1 MAHHRHHATPAEGP
15 CGDAASREDQPVARL
30 QAKSLDNPDEVRP
43 TPFGHIDIYNL
54 DDLVIGRMVFEPGW
68 HWMEHVQPLAG
79 TSLCQYHHV
88 GVCIAGRLGT
98 RLEDGTTSEIGPGM
112 VFEIPPGHD
121 GWVVGDETFVAYDVA
136 GVRSFARVDE
146 RTQRVLGALLFTDI
160 VDSTA
165 LAESMG
171 PTRWRELVGMHNER
185 IQFEL
190 DRYRGRLVKTT
201 GDGVLALF
209 DGSER
214 AVRAAAAI
222 CLAAKSLGL
231 TIRAGIH
238 TGEVEVAAGDVRGL
252 AVHVA
257 ARVMALAG
265 PSQVFV
271 SATTR
276 ELVAD
281 SGLMFVDAGS
291 HELKGVSGARQLY
304 CLAEGGQG

>member
-1 MAHHRHHATPAEGP
+1 
-15 CGDAASREDQPVARL
+15 VARL
-30 QAKSLDNPDEVRP
+30 QAKPLDTPDEVRP
-43 TPFGHIDIYNL
+43 TPFGRVDIYNL

-68 HWMEHVQPLAG
+68 HWMEHVQPIAG

-88 GVCIAGRLGT
+88 GICISGQLGN
-98 RLEDGTTSEIGPGM
+98 RLEDGTTSVIGPGM
-112 VFEIPPGHD
+112 VYEIPPGHD
-121 GWVVGDETFVAYDVA
+121 GWVVGDEPFVAYDVA

-146 RTQRVLGALLFTDI
+146 STQRVLGAVLFTDI

-165 LAESMG
+165 FAASVG
-171 PTRWRELVGMHNER
+171 PARWRELVGAHNER

-222 CLAAKSLGL
+222 CLAAKAMGL
-231 TIRAGIH
+231 TIRAGVH
-238 TGEVEVAAGDVRGL
+238 TGEVELAAGDVRGL

-257 ARVMALAG
+257 ARVMAIAG
-265 PSQVFV
+265 PGQVYV

-281 SGLMFVDAGS
+281 SGLAFVDVGA

-304 CLAEGGQG
+304 CLAEPPVRPEP

>member
-1 MAHHRHHATPAEGP
+1 
-15 CGDAASREDQPVARL
+15 VARL
-30 QAKSLDNPDEVRP
+30 QAKSLENPDEVRP

-54 DDLVIGRMVFEPGW
+54 DDLVIGRMVLEPGW
-68 HWMEHVQPLAG
+68 HWMEHVQPMAG

-88 GVCIAGRLGT
+88 GVCIAGRLAN

-121 GWVVGDETFVAYDVA
+121 GWVVGDEAFVAYDVA

-146 RTQRVLGALLFTDI
+146 NAQRVLGAVLFTDI

-165 LAESMG
+165 LAESLG
-171 PTRWRELVGMHNER
+171 PARWRELVATHNER
-185 IQFEL
+185 VQFEL
-190 DRYRGRLVKTT
+190 DRFRGRLVKTT

-222 CLAAKSLGL
+222 SHAATSLGL
-231 TIRAGIH
+231 AIRAGIH

-265 PSQVFV
+265 PGQVYV

-281 SGLMFVDAGS
+281 SGLTFVDAGV

-304 CLAEGGQG
+304 CLAGPGHE

>member
-1 MAHHRHHATPAEGP
+1 M
-15 CGDAASREDQPVARL
+15 ARL
-30 QAKSLDNPDEVRP
+30 QAKSLDDPDEVRP
-43 TPFGHIDIYNL
+43 TPFGRVDIYNL

-88 GVCIAGRLGT
+88 GVCISGRLVN
-98 RLEDGTTSEIGPGM
+98 RLEDGTTREIGPGM
-112 VFEIPPGHD
+112 VYEIPPGHD
-121 GWVVGDETFVAYDVA
+121 GWVVGDEAWVAFDVA
-136 GVRSFARVDE
+136 GVRSFARADQQ
-146 RTQRVLGALLFTDI
+146 TQRVLGAVLFTDI
-160 VDSTA
+160 VNSTA

-171 PTRWRELVGMHNER
+171 PARWLELVGMHNER

-190 DRYRGRLVKTT
+190 DRFRGRLVKTT

-222 CLAAKSLGL
+222 CQAVIPMGL
-231 TIRAGIH
+231 TVRAGIH
-238 TGEVEVAAGDVRGL
+238 TGEVEVVAGDVRGL

-265 PSQVFV
+265 PGQVYV
-271 SATTR
+271 SGGTR
-276 ELVAD
+276 DLVAD
-281 SGLMFVDAGS
+281 SGLEFLDAGV
-291 HELKGVSGARQLY
+291 HDLKGVSGARQLFR
-304 CLAEGGQG
+304 LAVPEEI

>member
-1 MAHHRHHATPAEGP
+1 V
-15 CGDAASREDQPVARL
+15 REEQPVARL
-30 QAKSLDNPDEVRP
+30 QSKSLENPDEVRP
-43 TPFGHIDIYNL
+43 TPFGHVDIYNL

-68 HWMEHVQPLAG
+68 HWAEHVQPIAG

-88 GVCIAGRLGT
+88 GICVSGRLAN
-98 RLEDGTTSEIGPGM
+98 RMEDGTTSEIGPGQ
-112 VFEIPPGHD
+112 VYEIPPGHD
-121 GWVVGDETFVAYDVA
+121 GWVVGDEAFVAYDVA

-146 RTQRVLGALLFTDI
+146 KTQRVLGAVLFTDI

-165 LAESMG
+165 LAESFG

-222 CLAAKSLGL
+222 CLAATSLGV

-238 TGEVEVAAGDVRGL
+238 TGEVEVVAGDVRGL

-265 PSQVFV
+265 PGQVYV

-281 SGLMFVDAGS
+281 SELTFVDAGS
-291 HELKGVSGARQLY
+291 HELKGVSGERQLY
-304 CLAEGGQG
+304 RLAEVGDEGR

>member
-1 MAHHRHHATPAEGP
+1 MT
-15 CGDAASREDQPVARL
+15 RL
-30 QAKSLDNPDEVRP
+30 QAKLLGNPDEVRP
-43 TPFGHIDIYNL
+43 TPFGHIDIYTL

-68 HWMEHVQPLAG
+68 HWMEHVRPMAG
-79 TSLCQYHHV
+79 TNLCQYHHV

-98 RLEDGTTSEIGPGM
+98 RLEDGTTNEIGPGT
-112 VFEIPPGHD
+112 VYEIPPGHD
-121 GWVVGDETFVAYDVA
+121 GWVIGEETFVAYDVA
-136 GVRSFARVDE
+136 GVRSFARTDE
-146 RTQRVLGALLFTDI
+146 TGQRVLGAVLFTDI
-160 VDSTA
+160 VESTG
-165 LAESMG
+165 LAESLG
-171 PTRWRELVGMHNER
+171 QARWRELVAVHNER

-190 DRYRGRLVKTT
+190 DRFRGRLVKTT

-222 CLAAKSLGL
+222 CLAAKALGL
-231 TIRAGIH
+231 SIRAGIH
-238 TGEVEVAAGDVRGL
+238 TGEVEVVAGDVRGL

-265 PSQVFV
+265 PGQVYV

-281 SGLMFVDAGS
+281 SGLAFLDAGA
-291 HELKGVSGARQLY
+291 HELKGVSGARQLF
-304 CLAEGGQG
+304 CLAEPPEE

>member
-1 MAHHRHHATPAEGP
+1 M
-15 CGDAASREDQPVARL
+15 SRL
-30 QAKSLDNPDEVRP
+30 QAKSLDDPDEVRP
-43 TPFGHIDIYNL
+43 TPFGRVDVYNL

-88 GVCIAGRLGT
+88 GICISGRLAN
-98 RLEDGTTSEIGPGM
+98 RLEDGTTHEIGPGM
-112 VFEIPPGHD
+112 VYEIPPGHD
-121 GWVVGDETFVAYDVA
+121 GWVVGDEAWVAYDVA
-136 GVRSFARVDE
+136 GVRSFARADAP
-146 RTQRVLGALLFTDI
+146 TQRILGAVLFTDI

-165 LAESMG
+165 FAASVG
-171 PTRWRELVGMHNER
+171 PARWRELVGAHNER

-222 CLAAKSLGL
+222 CLAAKAMGL
-231 TIRAGIH
+231 TIRAGVH
-238 TGEVEVAAGDVRGL
+238 TGEVELAAGDVRGL

-257 ARVMALAG
+257 ARVMAQAG
-265 PSQVFV
+265 PGQVFV

-281 SGLMFVDAGS
+281 SGLAFVDAGA

-304 CLAEGGQG
+304 CLAEPPVRPEP

>member
-1 MAHHRHHATPAEGP
+1 M
-15 CGDAASREDQPVARL
+15 ARL
-30 QAKSLDNPDEVRP
+30 QAKSLESPDEFRP
-43 TPFGHIDIYNL
+43 TPLGHIDIYNL

-68 HWMEHVQPLAG
+68 HWMEHVQPIAG

-88 GVCIAGRLGT
+88 GICIAGRLVN
-98 RLEDGTTSEIGPGM
+98 RLEDGTTGEIGPGM

-121 GWVVGDETFVAYDVA
+121 AWVVGDEAFVAYDVA

-146 RTQRVLGALLFTDI
+146 NTQRVLGAILFTDI
-160 VDSTA
+160 VDSTTI
-165 LAESMG
+165 AESLG
-171 PTRWRELVGMHNER
+171 PARWRELVAMHNER

-190 DRYRGRLVKTT
+190 DRFRGRLVKTT

-238 TGEVEVAAGDVRGL
+238 TGEVEIAAGDVRGL

-265 PSQVFV
+265 PSQVYV

-281 SGLMFVDAGS
+281 SGLTFVDAGA

-304 CLAEGGQG
+304 CLVHPEQR

>member
-1 MAHHRHHATPAEGP
+1 
-15 CGDAASREDQPVARL
+15 VARL
-30 QAKSLDNPDEVRP
+30 QAKSLDDPDEVRP
-43 TPFGHIDIYNL
+43 TPFGHVDIYTL

-68 HWMEHVQPLAG
+68 HWAEHVRPIAG

-88 GVCIAGRLGT
+88 GICVSGRLGS
-98 RLEDGTTSEIGPGM
+98 RMEDGTTSVVGPGM
-112 VFEIPPGHD
+112 VYEIPPGHD
-121 GWVVGDETFVAYDVA
+121 GWVIGDEPFVAYDVA

-146 RTQRVLGALLFTDI
+146 QGQRVLGAVLFTDI

-165 LAESMG
+165 LAQSFG
-171 PTRWRELVGMHNER
+171 PARWRELVGTHNER
-185 IQFEL
+185 IQFEV

-201 GDGVLALF
+201 GDGALAMF

-222 CLAAKSLGL
+222 CREARALGL
-231 TIRAGIH
+231 SIRSGIH
-238 TGEVEVAAGDVRGL
+238 TGEVELVAGDVRGL

-265 PSQVFV
+265 PGEVLV
-271 SATTR
+271 SATTH

-281 SGLMFVDAGS
+281 SGLAFADAGI
-291 HELKGVSGARQLY
+291 HELKGIPGSRQLY
-304 CLAEGGQG
+304 RLVAPEQDPDRAG

>member
-1 MAHHRHHATPAEGP
+1 M
-15 CGDAASREDQPVARL
+15 ARL
-30 QAKSLDNPDEVRP
+30 QAKSLEKPDEVRP
-43 TPFGHIDIYNL
+43 TPFGHVDIYNL

-68 HWMEHVQPLAG
+68 HWAEHVQPIAG

-88 GVCIAGRLGT
+88 GVCIAGRLAN
-98 RLEDGTTSEIGPGM
+98 RMEDGTTSEIGPGM
-112 VFEIPPGHD
+112 VYEIPPGHD
-121 GWVVGDETFVAYDVA
+121 GWVVGDEPFVAYDVA
-136 GVRSFARVDE
+136 GVRSFARVDQT
-146 RTQRVLGALLFTDI
+146 TQRVLGAVLFTDI

-165 LAESMG
+165 LAESLG
-171 PTRWRELVGMHNER
+171 ATRWRELVGMHNER

-190 DRYRGRLVKTT
+190 DRYRGRMVKTT

-222 CLAAKSLGL
+222 CLAARSLGL
-231 TIRAGIH
+231 SIRAGIH
-238 TGEVEVAAGDVRGL
+238 TGEVELTAGDVRGL

-257 ARVMALAG
+257 SRVMALAG

-271 SATTR
+271 SSTTH

-281 SGLMFVDAGS
+281 AGLTFVDAGT
-291 HELKGVSGARQLY
+291 HELKGVSGVRQLY
-304 CLAEGGQG
+304 RLAEPEPG

>member
-1 MAHHRHHATPAEGP
+1 M
-15 CGDAASREDQPVARL
+15 ARL
-30 QAKSLDNPDEVRP
+30 QAKSLERPDEVRP
-43 TPFGHIDIYNL
+43 TPLGRIDIYNL

-68 HWMEHVQPLAG
+68 HWLEHVQPIAG

-88 GVCIAGRLGT
+88 GVCIAGRLAN
-98 RLEDGTTSEIGPGM
+98 RLEDGTTIEIGPGM
-112 VFEIPPGHD
+112 VFDIPPGHD
-121 GWVVGDETFVAYDVA
+121 GWVVGDEAFVAYDVA

-146 RTQRVLGALLFTDI
+146 KTQRVLGAILFTDI

-171 PTRWRELVGMHNER
+171 PSRWREVVASHNER

-190 DRYRGRLVKTT
+190 DRFRSRLVKTT

-222 CLAAKSLGL
+222 CLAAKGLGL
-231 TIRAGIH
+231 SIRAGIH
-238 TGEVEVAAGDVRGL
+238 TGEVDVAAGDVRGF

-265 PSQVFV
+265 PDQVYV
-271 SATTR
+271 SATTQ
-276 ELVAD
+276 ELAAD
-281 SGLMFVDAGS
+281 SGLAFADAGV

-304 CLAEGGQG
+304 RLAEPSPA

>member
-1 MAHHRHHATPAEGP
+1 
-15 CGDAASREDQPVARL
+15 VARL

-252 AVHVA
+252 AVHVG

>member
-1 MAHHRHHATPAEGP
+1 M
-15 CGDAASREDQPVARL
+15 ARL

-43 TPFGHIDIYNL
+43 TPFGHIDIYNF

>member
-1 MAHHRHHATPAEGP
+1 M
-15 CGDAASREDQPVARL
+15 ARL
-30 QAKSLDNPDEVRP
+30 QAKSLENPDEVRP

-68 HWMEHVQPLAG
+68 HWMEHVQPMAG

-88 GVCIAGRLGT
+88 GVCVSGRLAN
-98 RLEDGTTSEIGPGM
+98 RLEDGTSIEIGPGM
-112 VFEIPPGHD
+112 VYEIPPGHD
-121 GWVVGDETFVAYDVA
+121 GWVIGDEPWVAYDVA
-136 GVRSFARVDE
+136 GVRSFARADE
-146 RTQRVLGALLFTDI
+146 ATERVLGTILFTDI

-165 LAESMG
+165 LAESLG
-171 PTRWRELVGMHNER
+171 PARWRELVAVHNER

-190 DRYRGRLVKTT
+190 DRFRGRLVKTT
-201 GDGVLALF
+201 GDGVLAMF

-214 AVRAAAAI
+214 AIRAGAAM
-222 CLAAKSLGL
+222 CLAATSLGL

-238 TGEVEVAAGDVRGL
+238 TGEVEMVAGDVRGM

-265 PSQVFV
+265 PNQVFV

-281 SGLMFVDAGS
+281 SGLAFIDAGT

-304 CLAEGGQG
+304 RLVEPGRE

>member
-1 MAHHRHHATPAEGP
+1 
-15 CGDAASREDQPVARL
+15 VARL
-30 QAKSLDNPDEVRP
+30 QAKSLENPDEVRP

-68 HWMEHVQPLAG
+68 HWMEHVQPVAG

-88 GVCIAGRLGT
+88 GVCIAGRLAN

-121 GWVVGDETFVAYDVA
+121 GWVVGDEAFVAYDVA

-146 RTQRVLGALLFTDI
+146 NTQRVLGAVLFTDI

-165 LAESMG
+165 LAESLG
-171 PTRWRELVGMHNER
+171 PARWRELVAMHNER

-190 DRYRGRLVKTT
+190 DRFRGRLVKTT
-201 GDGVLALF
+201 GDGVLAVF

-238 TGEVEVAAGDVRGL
+238 TGEVEIAAGDVRGL
-252 AVHVA
+252 AVHVD

-265 PSQVFV
+265 PSQVYV

-281 SGLMFVDAGS
+281 S
-291 HELKGVSGARQLY
+291 
-304 CLAEGGQG
+304 

>member
-1 MAHHRHHATPAEGP
+1 M
-15 CGDAASREDQPVARL
+15 ARL
-30 QAKSLDNPDEVRP
+30 QSKSLDHPDEVRP
-43 TPFGHIDIYNL
+43 TPFGHVDIYNL

-68 HWMEHVQPLAG
+68 HWMEHVQPIAG

-88 GVCIAGRLGT
+88 GICVSGRLGN
-98 RLEDGTTSEIGPGM
+98 RLEDGTTNEIGPGM
-112 VFEIPPGHD
+112 VYEIPPGHD
-121 GWVVGDETFVAYDVA
+121 GWVIGDEPFVAYDVA
-136 GVRSFARVDE
+136 GVRSFARIDE
-146 RTQRVLGALLFTDI
+146 HAQRVLGAVLFTDI

-165 LAESMG
+165 VAERLG
-171 PTRWRELVGMHNER
+171 PVPWRELVGQHNER

-190 DRYRGRLVKTT
+190 DRYRGRLIKTT

-209 DGSER
+209 DSSER

-222 CLAAKSLGL
+222 CMAAQALGL
-231 TIRAGIH
+231 AIRAGIH
-238 TGEVEVAAGDVRGL
+238 TGEVEIAAGDVRGL

-265 PSQVFV
+265 ESQVYV

-281 SGLMFVDAGS
+281 SGLNFVDAGI
-291 HELKGVSGARQLY
+291 HELKGVSGPRQVY
-304 CLAEGGQG
+304 ALAAP